1 MHELLRNFIKETE
14 IIFNQIKMLE
24 MKNKATDTETY
35 F

>member
-1 MHELLRNFIKETE
+1 MHKLLRNFIKETE

-24 MKNKATDTETY
+24 MKNKATDIETY